1 MSLKFHPQEV
11 PAEPVAGFGAV
22 PAERLQPSALRMRFQ
37 ESRIW
42 TPDTR
47 LDEQRLH
54 EQAFLP
60 AAVLIPVCETS
71 AGPEV
76 VLTRRSAQLRH
87 HAGQISFPGGRYED
101 SDADLI
107 ATALRETREE
117 TGIAEHSVE
126 VLGTLPLYRT
136 GTGYEVTPVVG
147 LLQSAADWAGDASE
161 VTEIFTVP
169 LHFLMDD
176 AHHFLHRYVLT
187 PEQVRHFYSMP
198 YGEYFIWGATAGM
211 LRNLY
216 HFLRA

>member
-11 PAEPVAGFGAV
+11 PAEPVADFGAIA
-22 PAERLQPSALRMRFQ
+22 PEHLQPAALRARFQ
-37 ESRIW
+37 ASRIW

-47 LDEQRLH
+47 LDEQRMH
-54 EQAFLP
+54 EQAFRP
-60 AAVLIPVCETS
+60 AAVLIPVQET
-71 AGPEV
+71 ANGPEI

-107 ATALRETREE
+107 TTALRETREE
-117 TGIAEHSVE
+117 TGIREHEVE

-147 LLQSAADWAGDASE
+147 LLHSGAIWAGDASE

-169 LHFLMDD
+169 LPFLMDD
-176 AHHFLHRYVLT
+176 AHHFLHRYALAQ
-187 PEQVRHFYSMP
+187 EQIRHFYSMP
-198 YGEYFIWGATAGM
+198 YHDYFIWGATAGM